1 MRRLVAAVAAYF
13 AMGCYVAAPLT
24 GARPVTGTRV
34 AIGLTESGTTS
45 MASQLGP
52 GRVRLVGNVAAA
64 TDSSLVLAVRTVTD
78 RRGIEETWTGE
89 QVTVPTSAMAT
100 VAEQRVSVGRSVGLA
115 LAIAAVAALAGALAS
130 SGGSSSGP
138 PVDGGA
144 Q

>member
-1 MRRLVAAVAAYF
+1 M
-13 AMGCYVAAPLT
+13 
-24 GARPVTGTRV
+24 GTRV
-34 AIGLTESGTTS
+34 AITLTESGTTS

-64 TDSSLVLAVRTVTD
+64 TDSSLILSLRTVTD
-78 RRGIEETWTGE
+78 RRGIDETWTGE
-89 QVTVPTSAMAT
+89 QVTVPMSAVAA

-115 LAIAAVAALAGALAS
+115 LVIAVAAAVAGKLVS
-130 SGGSSSGP
+130 SGGSGSAP